1 LAYNPDD
8 YESVENRITSFWKL
22 YPAGRIITSI
32 VAVDEKQIV
41 MKAEVFTDREDQR
54 PATVDF
60 AQEYIGGSKLNTNS
74 WLEVCATS
82 AIGRALADLDFVK
95 TKGKRPSR
103 EEMRHAFEDEPKTSK
118 LVGDALIVRAM
129 EHASEG
135 NLEALRAL
143 YAEAQADNQP
153 ATVLDEIQ
161 KIAKPIAEAK

>member
-1 LAYNPDD
+1 MAFNLDD
-8 YESVENRITSFWKL
+8 YEPVENRITAFWVK

-41 MKAEVFTDREDQR
+41 IKAEIFTDREDPR

-60 AQEYIGGSKLNTNS
+60 AQEYIGGSKLTQNS

-95 TKGKRPSR
+95 TRGKRPSR
-103 EEMRHAFEDEPKTSK
+103 EEMRKAVSEPKTPK
-118 LVGDALIVRAM
+118 LVGDALIVSAM

-135 NLEALRAL
+135 NLEGLRAL
-143 YAEAQADNQP
+143 YAEAQADGQP
-153 ATVLDEIQ
+153 AAVLEEIQ
-161 KIAKPIAEAK
+161 KIAKPLAEAK

>member
-1 LAYNPDD
+1 MAFNLDD
-8 YESVENRITSFWKL
+8 YEPVENRITSFWLKF
-22 YPAGRIITSI
+22 PAGRIITSI
-32 VAVDEKQIV
+32 VAVDEKMIV
-41 MKAEVFTDREDQR
+41 MKAEIYTDREDQR

-60 AQEYIGGSKLNTNS
+60 AQEYIGGSKLTMNS

-103 EEMRHAFEDEPKTSK
+103 EEMRKAVPEPKTSK
-118 LVGDALIVRAM
+118 LVGDALIVSAM

-153 ATVLDEIQ
+153 AAVLDEIQ
-161 KIAKPIAEAK
+161 KIAKPLAEAK

>member
-1 LAYNPDD
+1 MAFNLDD
-8 YESVENRITSFWKL
+8 YEPVENRITAFWVK

-41 MKAEVFTDREDQR
+41 IKAEIFTDREDPR

-60 AQEYIGGSKLNTNS
+60 AQEYIGGSKLTQNS

-103 EEMRHAFEDEPKTSK
+103 EEMRKAVSEPKAPK
-118 LVGDALIVRAM
+118 LVGDALIVSAM

-135 NLEALRAL
+135 NLEGLRAL
-143 YAEAQADNQP
+143 YAEAQADGQP
-153 ATVLDEIQ
+153 AAVLEEIQ
-161 KIAKPIAEAK
+161 KIAKPLAEAK

>member
-1 LAYNPDD
+1 MAFNLDD
-8 YESVENRITSFWKL
+8 YEPVENRISSFWLKW
-22 YPAGRIITSI
+22 PNGRIITSI

-41 MKAEVFTDREDQR
+41 MKAEVFTDREDPR

-60 AQEYIGGSKLNTNS
+60 AQEYIGGSKLTQNS

-103 EEMRHAFEDEPKTSK
+103 EEMRKAVTEPKTPK
-118 LVGDALIVRAM
+118 LDGQALIVSAI
-129 EHASEG
+129 EKASEG

-143 YAEAQADNQP
+143 YKEAQQDGQP
-153 ATVLDEIQ
+153 QDVLDEIM
-161 KIAKPIAEAK
+161 KIAAPLAEAK

>member
-1 LAYNPDD
+1 MAFNLDD
-8 YESVENRITSFWKL
+8 YEPVENRITSFWAK

-32 VAVDEKQIV
+32 VAIDEKQIV
-41 MKAEVFTDREDQR
+41 MKCEVFTDREDLR

-60 AQEYIGGSKLNTNS
+60 AQEYIGGSKLTMNS

-103 EEMRHAFEDEPKTSK
+103 EEMRKAVSQPKTPK
-118 LVGDALIVRAM
+118 LLGDALIVKAM

-135 NLEALRAL
+135 NLESLRAL
-143 YAEAQADNQP
+143 YAEALADGQP
-153 ATVLDEIQ
+153 ANVLEEIQ
-161 KIAKPIAEAK
+161 KIATPLAGAK